1 MELAEEY
8 IDAECKTEEKRQYFS
23 FDSKF
28 ERLAYRRVE
37 KDPREL
43 MQVEVPFDRLYSDMA
58 FAYIRQQDYVSARN
72 ALMQAVRWDPM
83 NCNYR
88 LDLAELFRALED
100 KQEWASLSFSVL
112 ERASDGKCA
121 ARAYANLGQYFLEPE
136 TENVSAAVGCARLAL
151 RLAPNDAHTTRLL
164 NKIHTTYPDAADESD
179 DHVMGELALQG
190 VPTSPSAEIAICL
203 IMCAT
208 DAASDGDKQEATRLT
223 VRARDWWARRP
234 ARRLSNWCARAMPSS
249 MPSARQSARL
259 RAQTPTAPRR
269 PAMPSKRERK
279 LISKNR
285 SAHHEYFID
294 ETFECGIELSG
305 TEVKSIRE
313 RACQIT
319 DTFALIRGGE
329 CWLVGLHIHPYS
341 HGGVWNRDP
350 DRRRRLLLHRK
361 EIDFLDGKLRNRGYA
376 LVPLELY
383 FNTDGRVKL
392 LLGLGRGKKLYDKR
406 EDMAKRDVQRE
417 IDRALK
423 ERNR

>member
-1 MELAEEY
+1 MNWP
-8 IDAECKTEEKRQYFS
+8 CKRS
-23 FDSKF
+23 
-28 ERLAYRRVE
+28 
-37 KDPREL
+37 
-43 MQVEVPFDRLYSDMA
+43 
-58 FAYIRQQDYVSARN
+58 
-72 ALMQAVRWDPM
+72 
-83 NCNYR
+83 
-88 LDLAELFRALED
+88 DLA
-100 KQEWASLSFSVL
+100 
-112 ERASDGKCA
+112 
-121 ARAYANLGQYFLEPE
+121 
-136 TENVSAAVGCARLAL
+136 
-151 RLAPNDAHTTRLL
+151 
-164 NKIHTTYPDAADESD
+164 
-179 DHVMGELALQG
+179 
-190 VPTSPSAEIAICL
+190 SAEIAICL

-223 VRARDWWARRP
+223 VRARDLVGEEAC
-234 ARRLSNWCARAMPSS
+234 AAIINWCARAMPSS

-259 RAQTPTAPRR
+259 RAQTPMEPRG